1 MLFITACVEISAY
14 HSFQSFWNQY
24 ESVSQMH
31 STPKNKK
38 INSKKEWDRNGRMFS
53 DYQDFMHSDNNHHDN
68 YADFHYCYVVKKYYS
83 II

>member
-24 ESVSQMH
+24 ESVSQTH
-31 STPKNKK
+31 STPKNEKK
-38 INSKKEWDRNGRMFS
+38 LIQRKDFFS